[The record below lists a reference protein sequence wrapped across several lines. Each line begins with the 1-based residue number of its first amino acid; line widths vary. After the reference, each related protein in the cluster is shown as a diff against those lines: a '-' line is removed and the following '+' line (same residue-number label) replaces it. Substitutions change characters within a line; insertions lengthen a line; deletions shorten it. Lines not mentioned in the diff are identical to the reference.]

1 MGNRAT
7 VIFTDGQ
14 RFSPAV
20 YHHWNGGP
28 ESIYGFL
35 EELDR
40 RKQRCD
46 QDYECA
52 RYIQLVG
59 EFLDQSSVGST
70 SLGVSNGPESIDKLD
85 DVMTDHS
92 DNGFYIV
99 NRTVEPMVVRR
110 FKEHYSKDY
119 KTHKLVEMSAE
130 EVKKERKEAD
140 ANDYRPKFREFFEIL
155 TKGKEIEGH

>member
-7 VIFTDGQ
+7 VIFTDGK

-59 EFLDQSSVGST
+59 EFLDQTSVTST
-70 SLGVSNGPESIDKLD
+70 SLGVVNGPKSDSIHDLEK
-85 DVMTDHS
+85 VMTDHS
-92 DNGFYIV
+92 DNGFYLA

-110 FKEHYSKDY
+110 FKKFYGERDTKF
-119 KTHKLVEMSAE
+119 VELSANM
-130 EVKKERKEAD
+130 VRREREEAD
-140 ANDYRPKFREFFEIL
+140 KSEYRPKFRAFFAEL
-155 TKGKEIEGH
+155 TKGKEIEGM